1 VTEVPEPQGVQD
13 LVDRLEDDIVDV
25 DRAADQGSDASGD
38 DTTRDVPGAPEPP
51 D

>member
-1 VTEVPEPQGVQD
+1 MTEVPEPQGVQD

-25 DRAADQGSDASGD
+25 ERAAEEDSDGSAEDNA
-38 DTTRDVPGAPEPP
+38 RDVPGATEPP